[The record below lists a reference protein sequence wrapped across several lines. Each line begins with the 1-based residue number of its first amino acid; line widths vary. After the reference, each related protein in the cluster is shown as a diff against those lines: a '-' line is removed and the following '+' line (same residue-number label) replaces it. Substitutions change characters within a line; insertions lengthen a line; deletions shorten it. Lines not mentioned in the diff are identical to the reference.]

1 VSASIKVELSL
12 RAIMAGVNQII
23 MLQLSMDVIAAL
35 AGGLGEPVV
44 TGLDR
49 PDVTASFVGG
59 IGIVIIAIMLDRVTR
74 GLEKGRDTAKK
85 TA

>member
-74 GLEKGRDTAKK
+74 GLEKGRDTSKK